1 MSTLR
6 DNWRV
11 VLLVVLLLTSAIA
24 LFVPGVPPGTSADG
38 PTDESGPAAS
48 ESEPLTNLNYGI
60 QLSGGTR
67 LRAPIVGITA
77 ENVNVT
83 QADSSQ
89 LEQTVADELDLDT
102 IDVRVRP
109 ITSERSAG
117 AVEVVTKDVT
127 HQELRTAL
135 ENNGYQP
142 TTVRDGVTPETR
154 QEMVEAVDEKLRTS
168 ALSGASVQIVNVP
181 GGQHFVSITAPDRD
195 REELVDLLN
204 ERGTVKIYAV
214 YPGGENGTFV
224 REEVLKRSQMS
235 DISAADRE
243 GVGWAVYI
251 TVSSDA
257 ADGFAQR
264 MVDAG
269 FGDGAPCGNYNHS
282 DIQQTTASGSADPA
296 LANDEPGCLVHTLNG
311 EVVTARGVTP
321 GLGESFASGEF
332 ANDPVYVMQTGSSD
346 NPAETASEIEL
357 NLRAGQLPA
366 PLDLSEDSGS
376 SLDPAL
382 AEQFKQNSLLT
393 GLLAVLA
400 VSLVVYVRYKRVEV
414 VVPMVVT
421 ALSEVFILLGF
432 VAFVQYPLN
441 LSHLAGFIAVIGTGV
456 DDLIIIADEILQQGE
471 VETGRVFQSR
481 FRKAFWVIGAAA
493 ATTIMA
499 MSPLMVLPLGD
510 LSGFAIIT
518 IVGVLIGV
526 LVTRPA
532 YGDILRHLVL
542 DED

>member
-6 DNWRV
+6 ENWRVVALV
-11 VLLVVLLLTSAIA
+11 VLLVVSATA
-24 LFVPGVPPGTSADG
+24 LFVPGVPPGTSADEGTTVGG
-38 PTDESGPAAS
+38 PQTESATQ
-48 ESEPLTNLNYGI
+48 LTNLNYGI

-77 ENVNVT
+77 EGVNVT
-83 QADSSQ
+83 ANDATQ
-89 LEQTVADELDLDT
+89 LEQTVADELGIDT
-102 IDVRVRP
+102 IDIRVRP
-109 ITSERSAG
+109 ISNDRQMG
-117 AVEVVTKDVT
+117 AVEVVTENVT
-127 HQELRTAL
+127 QQELRAAL
-135 ENNGYQP
+135 EASGHQP
-142 TTVRDGVTPETR
+142 ETVRDGVTRETR
-154 QEMVEAVDEKLRTS
+154 QEMVETIDEKLRTS

-181 GGQHFVSITAPDRD
+181 GGEHFVSITAPDRD
-195 REELVDLLN
+195 REELVDILN
-204 ERGTVKIYAV
+204 ERGVVKIYAV
-214 YPGGENGTFV
+214 YQGGEDDSYV
-224 REEVLKRSQMS
+224 REEVLQRSQM
-235 DISAADRE
+235 DDVSAADRE

-251 TVSSDA
+251 TVRRDA
-257 ADGFAQR
+257 ADEFAQR

-269 FGDGAPCGNYNHS
+269 FGNGARCENYNHS
-282 DIQQTTASGSADPA
+282 DIQQTTGD
-296 LANDEPGCLVHTLNG
+296 GCLVHTLNG
-311 EVVTARGVTP
+311 EVVTARGVRTD
-321 GLGESFASGEF
+321 LGESFANGEF
-332 ANDPVYVMQTGSSD
+332 ANDPVYVIPISNEAQD
-346 NPAETASEIEL
+346 PAEQANEIEL
-357 NLRAGQLPA
+357 NLKAGQLPA
-366 PLDLSEDSGS
+366 PLDLSEDSGA

-456 DDLIIIADEILQQGE
+456 DDLIIIADEILQEGE

-532 YGDILRHLVL
+532 YGDILRNLVL

>member
-1 MSTLR
+1 MSALR
-6 DNWRV
+6 ENWRIVALV
-11 VLLVVLLLTSAIA
+11 VLLVASATA

-38 PTDESGPAAS
+38 GGDAGGPGTESAS
-48 ESEPLTNLNYGI
+48 QLTNLNYGI

-77 ENVNVT
+77 EGVDV
-83 QADSSQ
+83 QATEATQ
-89 LEQTVADELDLDT
+89 LEQTVADELGVDT

-109 ITSERSAG
+109 ISNDRQTG
-117 AVEVVTKDVT
+117 AVEVVIENVT
-127 HQELRTAL
+127 QQELRAAL
-135 ENNGYQP
+135 EANGYQP
-142 TTVRDGVTPETR
+142 DTVRDGVTRETR
-154 QEMVEAVDEKLRTS
+154 QEMIATIDEKLRTS

-181 GGQHFVSITAPDRD
+181 GGEHFVSITAPDRD
-195 REELVDLLN
+195 REDLVEILN
-204 ERGTVKIYAV
+204 ERGVVKIYAV
-214 YPGGENGTFV
+214 YPGGENGSYV
-224 REEVLKRSQMS
+224 REEVLQRSQMD
-235 DISAADRE
+235 DISSANRE

-251 TVSSDA
+251 TVRQDA
-257 ADGFAQR
+257 ADAFAQR

-269 FGDGAPCGNYNHS
+269 FGDGASCGNYNHS
-282 DIQQTTASGSADPA
+282 DIQQTTGD
-296 LANDEPGCLVHTLNG
+296 GCLVHTLNG

-321 GLGESFASGEF
+321 GLGGSFANGEF
-332 ANDPVYVMQTGSSD
+332 ANDPVYVMQTNGSEQA
-346 NPAETASEIEL
+346 NEIEL
-357 NLRAGQLPA
+357 NLEAGQLPA
-366 PLDLSEDSGS
+366 PLDLSEDSGA

-382 AEQFKQNSLLT
+382 AERFKQNSLLT
-393 GLLAVLA
+393 GLIAVLM

-414 VVPMVVT
+414 VVPMVAT

-518 IVGVLIGV
+518 IVGVLVGV

-532 YGDILRHLVL
+532 YGDILRNLVL